1 MENNQIT
8 IIHDDEEI
16 LADILFTH
24 LNEETQKQYVVFQ
37 IVGSDEISAARYVQT
52 SKDGG
57 YFEDIETDEEW
68 DELEELLDEY
78 LDSLVLEEDEDDV
91 DEEWFKRLSVAN
103 EVPYCKWW
111 GTRFFDW

>member
-24 LNEETQKQYVVFQ
+24 INEETLKQYVVFQ
-37 IVGSDEISAARYVQT
+37 VVGSEEVSAARYIQT

-57 YFEDIETDEEW
+57 HFEDIETDEEW
-68 DELEELLDEY
+68 EELENILEEYFDSLDE
-78 LDSLVLEEDEDDV
+78 DEQDTEE
-91 DEEWFKRLSVAN
+91 
-103 EVPYCKWW
+103 
-111 GTRFFDW
+111 